1 MVKYALFFPYLVGLS
16 FVTMSS
22 TQKPTN
28 QIPRCKQR
36 GIKLATLQSSGV
48 FDPRGIRQ
56 LAVQA
61 RPLDS
66 LLAGIK
72 QQQSSGFIISCGL
85 PVHFIMSA
93 VAVLKL
99 PPGDVYS
106 VAHPFVSPCLV
117 LSAAY
122 TLCRIQHSTHIPVLP
137 PLKPLSALCLLLNP
151 AHILSEISYTL
162 LAL

>member
-61 RPLDS
+61 RPLGS

-72 QQQSSGFIISCGL
+72 AVRAFRESGTFPMLQWAQKSWPTWKSWRPSSTSSPATCPWRRL
-85 PVHFIMSA
+85 RSA
-93 VAVLKL
+93 VL
-99 PPGDVYS
+99 
-106 VAHPFVSPCLV
+106 
-117 LSAAY
+117 
-122 TLCRIQHSTHIPVLP
+122 RIIMLTIP
-137 PLKPLSALCLLLNP
+137 
-151 AHILSEISYTL
+151 
-162 LAL
+162 